1 MGRGGVWKSEQGKWG
16 ERCRNVVDVFHGW
29 PQSKNIKRTKWNT
42 QVTCRVCVSSCQ
54 ACRRPAPVTWH
65 SHQVD
70 LSSPGMAADCH
81 LITTTHFVI
90 KATLALFY
98 QSILS
103 KHLLNILL
111 QNVHTVY
118 TFKTAL
124 KMILFN
130 VDTGTQRQTFC
141 HCWHPHPCHRVQELP
156 DYYYYKTPD
165 KQASR
170 LAEENHRNFSQTIY
184 IFHQSKSV
192 IICQSQGLPFMTIIY
207 NINFSNKSLHMHTFY
222 FEISHCLGEMRRNLS
237 HFSVFGQRYTIHSL
251 QQTILIYCACQEQ
264 KPTNKK
270 VNKYVHT

>member
-1 MGRGGVWKSEQGKWG
+1 
-16 ERCRNVVDVFHGW
+16 
-29 PQSKNIKRTKWNT
+29 
-42 QVTCRVCVSSCQ
+42 
-54 ACRRPAPVTWH
+54 
-65 SHQVD
+65 
-70 LSSPGMAADCH
+70 
-81 LITTTHFVI
+81 
-90 KATLALFY
+90 
-98 QSILS
+98 
-103 KHLLNILL
+103 
-111 QNVHTVY
+111 
-118 TFKTAL
+118 
-124 KMILFN
+124 
-130 VDTGTQRQTFC
+130 
-141 HCWHPHPCHRVQELP
+141 VQELP
-156 DYYYYKTPD
+156 DYYYYKTPN

-270 VNKYVHT
+270 VSKYVHT